1 MGAKNASKPSVTSRI
16 EGAKVTLPS
25 DREIM
30 ITRMFEAPRQVVFD
44 AWTKPEHIANWWDP
58 AGTPLAISEID
69 LRPGGAFRFVH
80 RTPQGMGHAF
90 TGTYREI
97 MPPARLV
104 FTTPAPAG
112 GESVGTLLFEVR
124 DGKTLLTMT
133 IASASKEA
141 RDALL
146 EMHVD
151 AGTVRT
157 LDNLDAYLS
166 RAA

>member
-1 MGAKNASKPSVTSRI
+1 MGAKNADEPSVTRRI

-25 DREIM
+25 DREIL
-30 ITRMFEAPRQVVFD
+30 ITRLFSAPREVVFD
-44 AWTKPEHIANWWDP
+44 AWTKAEHVANWWDP
-58 AGTPLAISEID
+58 AGIPLAVSEID

-80 RTPQGMGHAF
+80 RAPRGVGPAF

-97 MPPARLV
+97 VPPARLV

-112 GESVGTLLFEVR
+112 GESVGTLLFEAR
-124 DGKTLLTMT
+124 DGQTLLTMT

-157 LDNLDAYLS
+157 LDNLDAYLG
-166 RAA
+166 RTA